1 MPRAIGCRE
10 GGRGATQV
18 SGTVNTVT
26 STNAV
31 VRPYAM
37 TISRN
42 TIDKLGVKLHDR
54 VPDAV
59 AEIAPDSHDA
69 DADHVMVRVLAGKA
83 LAARKRDGAVVDQGW
98 AITVE
103 GDGHGMMPCGAND
116 FHLRIGT
123 NCIVTS
129 TRS

>member
-1 MPRAIGCRE
+1 MG
-10 GGRGATQV
+10 GATQV
-18 SGTVNTVT
+18 SGTVNKVT
-26 STNAV
+26 STNAA
-31 VRPYAM
+31 VRPYTM

-42 TIDKLGVKLHDR
+42 TIDKLGVKLYDR
-54 VPDAV
+54 VSDV
-59 AEIAPDSHDA
+59 IAEIISDSYGA
-69 DADHVMVRVLAGKA
+69 DAEHVRIRIPAGRSP
-83 LAARKRDGAVVDQGW
+83 AARRSDGAVVDQGL
-98 AITVE
+98 AIMVE